1 MQNFLCPP
9 NNLKFFHMDEKN
21 ILKNG
26 DLFNSFPIH
35 SVHLLIPAPKSFIEN
50 YEGVLNSDDAIY
62 FLAKQITASS
72 LIEEVFL
79 THFIKNGVLQAVPHN
94 IKADNNFV
102 SITSSGKLI
111 LSLRKDIASCLSL
124 AKVCAGKRKKNIR
137 EDFQTCVIEMKDSN
151 FFPGKKLYK
160 SVLHELTKI
169 DYLHFDL
176 LLSWKSNGDICSHSL
191 KKYFESQGYEC
202 IAFEPTYRQSCK
214 ISVSVPIINFEL
226 LEANILEDVLEWIGA
241 HICEIDYPDDADSYI
256 SKFAV
261 PKPSQVVDRLF
272 TASWKGFFSAHQVFC
287 LIEEMK
293 KILEKNPY
301 LPFVASLISGFQDC
315 YVIYKGSEHLSSA
328 DKLICLILSR
338 QCNYFV
344 VT

>member
-1 MQNFLCPP
+1 MQNFPCPP
-9 NNLKFFHMDEKN
+9 NHLKFFQVDREN
-21 ILKNG
+21 ILKNY

-62 FLAKQITASS
+62 FLAKQITAAS

-79 THFIKNGVLQAVPHN
+79 MHFIKNGVLQAVPHN
-94 IKADNNFV
+94 IRADNNFI
-102 SITSSGKLI
+102 SITST
-111 LSLRKDIASCLSL
+111 A
-124 AKVCAGKRKKNIR
+124 
-137 EDFQTCVIEMKDSN
+137 CVIEMKDSN

-169 DYLHFDL
+169 DDLRFDL
-176 LLSWKSNGDICSHSL
+176 LLSWKSNGDICSQSL
-191 KKYFESQGYEC
+191 KKYFENQGYEC

-226 LEANILEDVLEWIGA
+226 FEPSVLEDVLEWIGA
-241 HICEIDYPDDADSYI
+241 HICEIDFPDDADSYV

-261 PKPSQVVDRLF
+261 PKPSQLVDRLF
-272 TASWKGFFSAHQVFC
+272 TASWRGFFSAHQVFR
-287 LIEEMK
+287 LMEEMR

-315 YVIYKGSEHLSSA
+315 YVMYKGFEHLSSA

-344 VT
+344 ATLNIS